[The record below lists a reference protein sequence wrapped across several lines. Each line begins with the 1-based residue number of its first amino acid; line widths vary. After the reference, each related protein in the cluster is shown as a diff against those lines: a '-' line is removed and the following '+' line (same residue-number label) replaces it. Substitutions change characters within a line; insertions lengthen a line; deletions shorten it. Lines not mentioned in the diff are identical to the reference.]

1 MKSVLLTIFGVAI
14 ASWFA
19 AGPLYANEAAAVDS
33 DITAPADTQD
43 VVDADTATA
52 AEDGVASPTAD
63 AASTSDA
70 SPAEP
75 VASAAGSD
83 SEDSSTVPET
93 AVATT
98 DESPAA
104 AVDAE
109 VATDTPANAAIED
122 AVEAVQVVADD
133 TPAEQT
139 PMIETQ
145 PAAPVALGEIGYDEQ
160 GRSGRIHL
168 VVSGDTLWDISD
180 AYLGTPWVWP
190 SVWTDNRDIENPHLI
205 VPGDRIWITASEMRR
220 VTAEEAARLLAGQPL
235 GEDQPASAADTD
247 YGFESLT
254 DDPIDVVRV
263 SSNEMTGFISSA
275 QLESA
280 ASVVD
285 AVPERVMLSQGDQVY
300 IGLGESEAAVGDE
313 FTVFR
318 TREKV
323 FDPDTGRLLGFH
335 VDMLGWVEVDE
346 PTAETS
352 LASIRLSVSEIEIG
366 DRVIRRVPPVLD
378 IAVGSSPAGVDG
390 RISFFPSSRVVMGT
404 IDYVYLNRGE
414 LDGLEIG
421 SPLEVYRTGWM
432 ADEPARRTR
441 VEVPDRVIGQLLVV
455 RAQPE
460 TAVAVIT
467 HTETELELGDH
478 FRGST
483 D

>member
-14 ASWFA
+14 ASGVA
-19 AGPLYANEAAAVDS
+19 AGPPYAN
-33 DITAPADTQD
+33 
-43 VVDADTATA
+43 
-52 AEDGVASPTAD
+52 
-63 AASTSDA
+63 
-70 SPAEP
+70 
-75 VASAAGSD
+75 
-83 SEDSSTVPET
+83 
-93 AVATT
+93 
-98 DESPAA
+98 
-104 AVDAE
+104 
-109 VATDTPANAAIED
+109 
-122 AVEAVQVVADD
+122 
-133 TPAEQT
+133 
-139 PMIETQ
+139 
-145 PAAPVALGEIGYDEQ
+145 
-160 GRSGRIHL
+160 
-168 VVSGDTLWDISD
+168 
-180 AYLGTPWVWP
+180 
-190 SVWTDNRDIENPHLI
+190 
-205 VPGDRIWITASEMRR
+205 EMRR

-254 DDPIDVVRV
+254 DDPVDVVRV
-263 SSNEMTGFISSA
+263 SSNETTGFISSA

-300 IGLGESEAAVGDE
+300 IGVGESEAAVGDE

-335 VDMLGWVEVDE
+335 VEMLGWVEVDE
-346 PTAETS
+346 PAAETS
-352 LASIRLSVSEIEIG
+352 LASIRLSASEIEIG
-366 DRVIRRVPPVLD
+366 DRVIRREPPVLD
-378 IAVGSSPAGVDG
+378 IAVGSSPEGVDG

-432 ADEPARRTR
+432 ANEPARRTR

-455 RAQPE
+455 RGQPE
-460 TAVAVIT
+460 TSVAVT
-467 HTETELELGDH
+467 TPTETELELGDH